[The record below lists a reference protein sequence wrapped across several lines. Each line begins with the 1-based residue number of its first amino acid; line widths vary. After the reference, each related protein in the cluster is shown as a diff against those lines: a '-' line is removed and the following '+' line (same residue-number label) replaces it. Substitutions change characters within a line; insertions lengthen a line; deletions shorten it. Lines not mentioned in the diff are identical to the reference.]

1 MEQPCDH
8 QLRAARRRHER
19 SAGGRGVEGD
29 SQAGLARA
37 ALGADVDVG
46 ARGALRAQARRAAVA
61 GAALRMS
68 RAAVLRS
75 RRLAQPGSG
84 DRGVL
89 LTEHVHG
96 VRSPSPS
103 TEKPFA
109 RRSMELRVVGMM
121 SPACAAAPAKS
132 APSERQ
138 RIAIADGPL
147 VSAPSN

>member
-1 MEQPCDH
+1 
-8 QLRAARRRHER
+8 
-19 SAGGRGVEGD
+19 
-29 SQAGLARA
+29 
-37 ALGADVDVG
+37 
-46 ARGALRAQARRAAVA
+46 
-61 GAALRMS
+61 MS
-68 RAAVLRS
+68 RAAVLRT
-75 RRLAQPGSG
+75 RRLAQLGS